1 VNFNISLSF
10 LKKIF
15 FFLLATLQAEVKSI
29 ELQNEQR
36 FAAQSQE
43 LHTTQESIITM
54 ASDIDEMRR
63 RLENSLSVKNEN

>member
-1 VNFNISLSF
+1 
-10 LKKIF
+10 
-15 FFLLATLQAEVKSI
+15 LQAEVKSI